1 MTLEYRVPEYLHRP
15 IQVLWFEQD
24 ELLSIVMGYV
34 VGFMAGGWW
43 YLSVIGVPY
52 AYIKIRRMRERGFL
66 IHLQYALGLLTFK
79 GYPGAFQHYYSE

>member
-1 MTLEYRVPEYLHRP
+1 VEYRVPEYLHRP

-43 YLSVIGVPY
+43 YLCVIAVPY
-52 AYIKIRRMRERGFL
+52 AYIKVRRRRARGFL
-66 IHLQYALGLLTFK
+66 IHLQYTLGLLTFK
-79 GYPGAFQHYYSE
+79 GYPGAFQNNYSE